1 MFPHSAVRLVFLI
14 ATPAL
19 FTETAFAQEPV
30 ALRLHRPVVMGER
43 YSVVSTGQMTRH
55 VRLSEAAGGGR
66 QDDKMEV
73 EYEGEHQVLETA
85 ANGNPVK
92 MAVTVTRLITDDGS
106 GKQSQFPAG
115 TRILVEARDGGNKF
129 LLDGTELEGTLDEA
143 LALAG
148 AGVPA
153 PGELTDDEVFPS
165 EGPRKPGDSWSANA
179 DALRATLEKGLSMRV
194 SRRGTTGKIT
204 FTAEDSPAGVHC
216 AKLTLDLDIRPL
228 SLPGLP
234 VGSRIT
240 KGSVTGTT
248 LMTLPLDPA
257 LPPVEMSY
265 RMKALVS
272 ATAGPGEDTPAIEID
287 TDRSNTVTIRKL

>member
-1 MFPHSAVRLVFLI
+1 MIPYSAAGLVLV
-14 ATPAL
+14 ASASVL
-19 FTETAFAQEPV
+19 FAADQEPV
-30 ALRLHRPVVMGER
+30 ALRLHRPAVTGER
-43 YSVVSTGQMTRH
+43 YQVNSTGRMERH
-55 VRLSEAAGGGR
+55 VRLSEAAGGSR
-66 QDDKMEV
+66 QDDKLEV
-73 EYEGEHQVLETA
+73 EYEGEHLVLETA
-85 ANGNPVK
+85 PNGNPAK

-115 TRILVEARDGGNKF
+115 TRILVEAREGGNKF
-129 LLDGTELEGTLDEA
+129 LLDGSELEGTLDEA

-148 AGVPA
+148 AGLPA

-165 EGPRKPGDSWSANA
+165 DGPRKPGDSWSANA

-194 SRRGTTGKIT
+194 SRRGATGKIT
-204 FTAEDSPAGVHC
+204 FNSEESPAGVNC
-216 AKLTLDLDIRPL
+216 ARLTLDLDIRPV

-240 KGSVTGTT
+240 KGSVTGST

-265 RMKALVS
+265 RMKALVT
-272 ATAGPGEDTPAIEID
+272 ATAGPGDDTPAIEIE
-287 TDRSNTVTIRKL
+287 TDRSNTVSIRKL